1 MNLFCQKV
9 NIKMK
14 NFIRLLIGSG
24 ENCADIRY
32 ITGISTPDDFI
43 FFEYQNRK
51 CAILSALEIDRARN
65 SAKPGIETASDEEF
79 GGRSRSA
86 IISGIAE
93 ACQCKNFTVPENF
106 PFGLAEKMRNAG
118 FTVIPEEE
126 SFFPER
132 EFKNADEVSAITSAQ
147 RAAEAGLARA
157 VDILKS
163 SSISGGLIYWQD
175 KLLTSE
181 MLRAEIDSEILHH
194 NMLPTG
200 TICAGGAQAAQPH
213 NAGSGPLKANSP
225 IVMDIFPR
233 SPETGYWGDLT
244 RTVVKGK
251 AQNIVRKA
259 YEAVLEAREYCKKM
273 IKPGIYGAS
282 IHCAAEAI
290 LEKHHFFTGNN
301 EQGQFGFFHG
311 LGHGVGLE
319 IHEMPRLSPRA
330 KTALK
335 GGEVITVEPGL
346 YYPEWGGIRLED
358 LVWLSPEGKSI
369 TLTQAPDCLEIS

>member
-1 MNLFCQKV
+1 
-9 NIKMK
+9 MK

-51 CAILSALEIDRARN
+51 CAILSVLEIDRARHA
-65 SAKPGIETASDEEF
+65 AKPGIETASDDEF
-79 GGRSRSA
+79 GGKSRIT

-93 ACQCKNFTVPENF
+93 ACSCKNFIVPENF
-106 PFGLAEKMRNAG
+106 PFGLAEKMRNSG
-118 FTVIPEEE
+118 LTVIPEEKN
-126 SFFPER
+126 FFPER
-132 EFKNADEVSAITSAQ
+132 EFKTSDEVSAVTAAQ

-163 SSISGGLIYWQD
+163 STVSGGFIHWQN
-175 KLLTSE
+175 KVLTSE

-200 TICAGGAQAAQPH
+200 TICAGGSQAAQPH

-233 SPETGYWGDLT
+233 SPQSGYWGDLT

-251 AQNIVRKA
+251 AAGIVRKA
-259 YEAVLEAREYCKKM
+259 YDAVLEAREYCKKL
-273 IKPGIYGAS
+273 IKPGMYGAS

-335 GGEVITVEPGL
+335 GGEVVTVEPGL

-358 LVWLSPEGKSI
+358 LVWLSPEGKPVC
-369 TLTQAPDCLEIS
+369 LTQAPDFLEIN